1 MCTIAGTPLFL
12 AEYKHRLIRMNKG
25 QDRSFGGRRREL
37 LDVLPNIRRFAMSLT
52 GNLADADDLLQS
64 TVERLLTRGLPQEA
78 PVLPYALTICRNLW
92 VDEIRSRRTR
102 EAAKSEPAIAGEQ
115 VADGERT
122 AIGELSL
129 REAQT
134 AIAALPE
141 EQRAVLELVSVEGCS
156 YKEAASILDIPI
168 GTVMSRLARAR
179 AALVDRT
186 ESGGE

>member
-1 MCTIAGTPLFL
+1 
-12 AEYKHRLIRMNKG
+12 MNKG
-25 QDRSFGGRRREL
+25 QDRSFGGRRQEL
-37 LDVLPNIRRFAMSLT
+37 LDGLPNIRRFAMSLA

-64 TVERLLTRGLPQEA
+64 TVERLLTRGLPHEA

-102 EAAKSEPAIAGEQ
+102 ETAKSEASLAGEG
-115 VADGERT
+115 ADGERT
-122 AIGELSL
+122 AVGELSL
-129 REAQT
+129 REAQA
-134 AIAALPE
+134 AIGALPV

-179 AALVDRT
+179 AALADRLD
-186 ESGGE
+186 SGGE